1 MDVTFE
7 MIYTKIC
14 LIWFKLVSF
23 LFSSEGE
30 SNVGEL
36 LKAKAD
42 EGVKVKKSRTFC
54 KNQKYVYLKQNT

>member
-1 MDVTFE
+1 MIMLKEPNITVLTGFK
-7 MIYTKIC
+7 MIYTKVC

-42 EGVKVKKSRTFC
+42 EGVKVKK
-54 KNQKYVYLKQNT
+54 